1 MAQGKASGRP
11 GNGRRA
17 DPRYANGT
25 IVRRNDGIRRDR
37 VRGTFTGKR
46 IAAHLRANPGDTWI
60 FDKGSHLYHRTGL
73 SAGTGSRTLS
83 ATTHRAAPSYSVRS
97 AVRWCLSIRYAMPA
111 ANSKI
116 ISSHRPR
123 LLLLVLGAMLLVSV
137 LPLGLYH
144 RQVLQLSQEKLTDTE
159 SVQQTEVTRSVGEE
173 VQLFDANLYQQLIS
187 GRQILAVTGLLDQVD
202 DPAHAPQ
209 VTRLL
214 ENLVASNPNILYLT
228 AVGKGAKGTGA
239 GNIRAD
245 QDPFVGKALQRA
257 FSACLQSVVF
267 RSEPL
272 ALGPDN
278 RPAFVMAIP
287 LHVAGQFNGMLA
299 AVVSLDGILSRLQE
313 TSVRGRTVFI
323 VDHNGHVIVH
333 PDTRQVVPG
342 SDLRTSSY
350 IVAQMTLIPK
360 DLRTTETVQHFNTVE
375 NGKNAEM
382 IGTYST
388 IPDLGWAVVAQRS
401 LEKARGDA
409 GVNELNAQ
417 ALKFVIMVTLAALI
431 LGYLFAVGI
440 STPIRALASS
450 TRAISRGEF
459 HERATIRGAAEIS
472 ELAQTFNNMADD
484 IESFI
489 ARLKQAAQE
498 NRDLFLGSIRMLAAA
513 IDEKDPYTRGHSDRV
528 AKYAVMLGQQLGLS
542 AEELDR
548 LRIASLLHDVG
559 KIGVDDRV
567 LKKPGALTPEE
578 FLVMKQHPTKGA
590 NIMRPVAQLKDMLPG
605 IELHHEH
612 VDGRGYPYGLKGEDI
627 PLMAR
632 IIAVADTLDA
642 MTTNRPYQSALELS
656 DALRHI
662 RKVAGTKF
670 DLRVVDALDSVVQS
684 GQLRLT
690 NLLVEVP
697 A

>member
-1 MAQGKASGRP
+1 MSMPPAEAKK
-11 GNGRRA
+11 
-17 DPRYANGT
+17 
-25 IVRRNDGIRRDR
+25 
-37 VRGTFTGKR
+37 TF
-46 IAAHLRANPGDTWI
+46 LR
-60 FDKGSHLYHRTGL
+60 
-73 SAGTGSRTLS
+73 
-83 ATTHRAAPSYSVRS
+83 
-97 AVRWCLSIRYAMPA
+97 
-111 ANSKI
+111 
-116 ISSHRPR
+116 RPR
-123 LLLLVLGAMLLVSV
+123 LLWMVLGAMLLVSV

-159 SVQQTEVTRSVGEE
+159 GVQQTEVTRSVAEE
-173 VQLFDANLYQQLIS
+173 IQLFDSNLSQQLIS
-187 GRQILAVTGLLDQVD
+187 GRQILALTGLLDQVD
-202 DPAHAPQ
+202 DPIHAPQ

-228 AVGKGAKGTGA
+228 AVGKQGKGTGA

-272 ALGPDN
+272 ALAPDN
-278 RPAFVMAIP
+278 RSAFVMAIP
-287 LHVAGQFNGMLA
+287 LHIADQFDGMLA

-313 TSVRGRTVFI
+313 TSVRGRTVWV
-323 VDHNGHVIVH
+323 VDRNGHVIVH
-333 PDTRQVVPG
+333 PDTRQFVPG
-342 SDLRTSSY
+342 ADMRSSSY
-350 IVAQMTLIPK
+350 IVAQVTGIPK
-360 DLRTTETVQHFNTVE
+360 DLRTTETVQRFTTVE

-409 GVNELNAQ
+409 GVNELNTQ
-417 ALKFVIMVTLAALI
+417 ALKFVMVVTFAALI
-431 LGYLFAVGI
+431 LGYVFAVGI

-459 HERATIRGAAEIS
+459 HERATVHGAAEIS
-472 ELAQTFNNMADD
+472 ELAHTFNDMADD

-489 ARLKQAAQE
+489 AQLKQAAQE

-528 AKYAVMLGQQLGLS
+528 AKYSMMLGQQLGLS
-542 AEELDR
+542 PEDLDR

-567 LKKPGALTPEE
+567 LKKPGSLTPEE
-578 FLVMKQHPTKGA
+578 FAIMKQHPTKGA

-612 VDGRGYPYGLKGEDI
+612 VDGRGYPHGLKGEEI

-632 IIAVADTLDA
+632 VIAVADTLDA
-642 MTTNRPYQSALELS
+642 MTTNRPYQSALELD

-670 DLRVVDALDSVVQS
+670 DQNVVDALEALVRT
-684 GQLRLT
+684 GKLRLT
-690 NLLVEVP
+690 NTLVEVQ